1 MPGRTTK
8 SPSDKARDQM
18 LTFETLAVLD
28 ESIVA
33 LTISEI
39 QERSMTL
46 TGLTSQKMARILS
59 ELNRAGLVRKAQSK
73 SRKRMVYMSVAKME
87 ELGITMASE
96 EN

>member
-1 MPGRTTK
+1 MPGRNVKT
-8 SPSDKARDQM
+8 PADKARDQM

-33 LTISEI
+33 LTINEI

-59 ELNRAGLVRKAQSK
+59 ELNKTGLVRKAQSK

-87 ELGITMASE
+87 ELGISLSDE
-96 EN
+96 

>member
-59 ELNRAGLVRKAQSK
+59 ELNKAGLVRKAQSK

-87 ELGITMASE
+87 ELGITIAE
-96 EN
+96 EVN

>member
-1 MPGRTTK
+1 MPGRNVKT
-8 SPSDKARDQM
+8 PADKARDQM

-59 ELNRAGLVRKAQSK
+59 ELNKTGLVRKAQSK

-87 ELGITMASE
+87 ELGISLSDE
-96 EN
+96 

>member
-1 MPGRTTK
+1 MPSRSNK

-39 QERSMTL
+39 QEKSITL

-59 ELNRAGLVRKAQSK
+59 ELNKAGLVRKAQSK

-87 ELGITMASE
+87 ELGITLTGE
-96 EN
+96 VN

>member
-1 MPGRTTK
+1 MPGRNVKT
-8 SPSDKARDQM
+8 PADKARDQM

-59 ELNRAGLVRKAQSK
+59 ELNKAGLVRKAQSK

-87 ELGITMASE
+87 ELGITMAE
-96 EN
+96 EVN